1 VSPIRVLERSVA
13 ERIAA
18 GEVVDRPAS
27 AVKELVENS
36 LDAGA
41 CSITVEAGGG
51 GLRLIRVTDDGCGIP
66 AAEVPLAFERFAT
79 SKVATVDDLG
89 AVRSYGFRGEALPSI
104 AAVALVTLTTRT
116 PGAGEAARIV
126 VRGGVTESLS
136 AHGAPPG
143 TTVEAATLFF
153 NTPARLKFLKSP
165 AREQAL
171 IADVVQRAAVAH
183 PEVTFRL
190 VLGGREAGYW
200 PRAGAGARVADLLAS
215 GDTRALV
222 RVDGE
227 VPAGRL
233 TGWLGRPELSRPSR
247 AGQYVFVNRRPVHS
261 SLLRKAVEQ
270 AYAQLLPVGRFP
282 VFAVFLELDPASVDV
297 NVHPRKLEVRF
308 RDEGSLF
315 GWVVRTA
322 RAALL
327 ASPLVRAVPAWS
339 PRDAAGAGAA
349 ASGSVGSGEDVGA
362 IGQAGALDHNGGR
375 IADSGSLLLASD
387 AREPRAEYA
396 PTAARLLPVLR
407 PLGQFLN
414 AYILAEGPDGL
425 YLIDQHAAHERV
437 LYERLLSGLRRGGV
451 ASQVLAVPLTVDV
464 TPGQMAL
471 VAGHIDRLGTLGY
484 QVEAFGSRT
493 LLLRAVPAAGGGGQ
507 PDALLLRAIGAL
519 AEEAEEDRL
528 LERLAIAT
536 ACHTAIRSGDRLAPE
551 AVAALLA
558 DLARAE
564 DPYTC
569 FHGRPTV
576 IAVPLRQI
584 ERWFLRE

>member
-1 VSPIRVLERSVA
+1 MSPIRVLDRSVA

-41 CSITVEAGGG
+41 RTIGVEAEGG

-79 SKVATVDDLG
+79 SKVATIEDLC
-89 AVRSYGFRGEALPSI
+89 AVRSFGFRGEALPSI
-104 AAVALVTLTTRT
+104 AAVGRVTLTTRT
-116 PGAGEAARIV
+116 PDAGEAARIV
-126 VRGGVTESLS
+126 VRGGVTESLTV
-136 AHGAPPG
+136 HGAPPG
-143 TTVEAATLFF
+143 TTVEVATLFF

-171 IADVVQRAAVAH
+171 IADVVQRAAMAH

-190 VLGGREAGYW
+190 VLDGREAGYW
-200 PRAGAGARVADLLAS
+200 PRASAEARVADLLAG
-215 GDTRALV
+215 GDA
-222 RVDGE
+222 RVMIRLDEELPG
-227 VPAGRL
+227 GRL
-233 TGWLGRPELSRPSR
+233 TGWLGRPERSRPHR
-247 AGQYVFVNRRPVHS
+247 TGQYIFVNRRPVHS
-261 SLLRKAVEQ
+261 SLLRKAAEQ
-270 AYAQLLPVGRFP
+270 GYAQLLPAGRFP
-282 VFAVFLELDPASVDV
+282 ILAVFLDLDPASVDV

-308 RDEGSLF
+308 RDESNLF
-315 GWVVRTA
+315 GAVARIV

-327 ASPLVRAVPAWS
+327 ASPLVRAVPAS
-339 PRDAAGAGAA
+339 PLPPAGAGS
-349 ASGSVGSGEDVGA
+349 SGVIEY
-362 IGQAGALDHNGGR
+362 AGPRLM
-375 IADSGSLLLASD
+375 DSGPLPLVVGT
-387 AREPRAEYA
+387 REPQPEYSPA
-396 PTAARLLPVLR
+396 AARLLPTLR

-414 AYILAEGPDGL
+414 TYVLAEGPEGL

-437 LYERLLSGLRRGGV
+437 LYERLMSGLRRGRV
-451 ASQVLAVPLTVDV
+451 ASQGLAVPLTVDV
-464 TPGQMAL
+464 TPAQMAL
-471 VAGHIDRLGTLGY
+471 VTGHLDRLGMLGY

-493 LLLRAVPAAGGGGQ
+493 VLLRAVPALGGGNP
-507 PDALLLRAIGAL
+507 PDALLRRVIGAM

-528 LERLAIAT
+528 LERLAITT
-536 ACHTAIRSGDRLAPE
+536 ACHTAVRAGDRLAQE

-558 DLARAE
+558 DLATTE

-569 FHGRPTV
+569 FHGRPTIV
-576 IAVPLRQI
+576 AVPLRQL